1 MGDGLLLHSIR
12 CYLFTA
18 FAKSLESHRARKT
31 MMMVNRPTLPEL
43 YYKFTNFVK
52 ALDRSDRLDND
63 AGSVA
68 LKPDLSHNKTRCI
81 VEYQLDTSD
90 DHNKTNILVV
100 SYYHHH
106 YCYHFKY
113 LNRYNDW
120 LSLWLV
126 NITFVKKTNTL
137 VISYEV
143 ERDGEESELQ
153 VQTWSKKRKQQCG
166 FKYLIWKL
174 LKRSLEGILCISL
187 CRRICRQ
194 CPSMS
199 SLS

>member
-1 MGDGLLLHSIR
+1 M
-12 CYLFTA
+12 
-18 FAKSLESHRARKT
+18 
-31 MMMVNRPTLPEL
+31 
-43 YYKFTNFVK
+43 K

-63 AGSVA
+63 AQSVA

-90 DHNKTNILVV
+90 DQNKTNILVV

-120 LSLWLV
+120 LSLRLV

-143 ERDGEESELQ
+143 ERDGEENELQ
-153 VQTWSKKRKQQCG
+153 VQTWRKTRKHQRFLKYIMKITEKVSGGHFVHFFVPENLPPMPKHVIFVLDSSRWTICWNG
-166 FKYLIWKL
+166 FDN
-174 LKRSLEGILCISL
+174 ISCL
-187 CRRICRQ
+187 QIQ
-194 CPSMS
+194 TW
-199 SLS
+199 